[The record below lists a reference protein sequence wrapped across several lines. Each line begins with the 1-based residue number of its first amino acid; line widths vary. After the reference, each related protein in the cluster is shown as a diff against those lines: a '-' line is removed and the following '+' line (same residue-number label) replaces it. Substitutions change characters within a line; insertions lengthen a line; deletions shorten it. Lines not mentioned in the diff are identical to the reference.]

1 LDDILVF
8 GKTFEEHQSRVN
20 LVLTALGEANLVLN
34 MKKCLFAADEVN
46 HLGHI
51 VKADGIRPDPE
62 KVCALEKMEV
72 NSVKTLRAFL
82 GLASYYRKFIPE
94 FSHLTAPLVTLL
106 KKNAKWNW
114 GEKQKKAVR
123 ALVRLLSEEPVLVHF
138 DESLP
143 TEIHTDA
150 SNFGLGAVL
159 AQKVDG

>member
-8 GKTFEEHQSRVN
+8 GKTFEEHQRRLN

-51 VKADGIRPDPE
+51 VKADRIRPDPE
-62 KVCALEKMEV
+62 KVCALEKIEV
-72 NSVKTLRAFL
+72 NLVKTIRAFL
-82 GLASYYRKFIPE
+82 CLASYYRKFIPE
-94 FSHLTAPLVTLL
+94 FSHLTAPHVTLL

-123 ALVRLLSEEPVLVHF
+123 ALVLYYRKNRCWCILTKAFRRRSIQTQVIL
-138 DESLP
+138 D
-143 TEIHTDA
+143 
-150 SNFGLGAVL
+150 
-159 AQKVDG
+159 